1 MTNEYAKKLGLRPC
15 LADGKKGY
23 FHKWDEICSP
33 VAASLSVG
41 GAPAGQCKR
50 TFALVE
56 LEDGTVKRYEVNRIQ
71 FLDDTYDFEP
81 YIFADTTLLSP
92 EDVKELQEKARR
104 IKYDKL

>member
-1 MTNEYAKKLGLRPC
+1 MTDTYAIKLGLRPC

-41 GAPAGQCKR
+41 GAPAGQYKR

-56 LEDGTVKRYEVNRIQ
+56 FENGNVDRVEAIKIQ
-71 FLDDTYDFEP
+71 FLDNTDPNSNEIYMESIPFEE
-81 YIFADTTLLSP
+81 FEKMKKS
-92 EDVKELQEKARR
+92 KEA
-104 IKYDKL
+104 